1 MELLTKELV
10 IILLIIIK
18 CIEKDRKSTETIK
31 QVP

>member
-18 CIEKDRKSTETIK
+18 RIEKDRKSTEIIK